1 LVNAIILIGSF
12 FCSGQICFR
21 APRKI
26 DVMPPI
32 FGQKKAALEAAG
44 EEKEIVI
51 SE

>member
-1 LVNAIILIGSF
+1 V
-12 FCSGQICFR
+12 ICWR

-26 DVMPPI
+26 DVLPPI

>member
-1 LVNAIILIGSF
+1 LTINS
-12 FCSGQICFR
+12 SGLNFIR

-26 DVMPPI
+26 DVLPPI